1 MVEGTVTPLLWSE
14 PSVAAPIAGD
24 ARPARCSPPRTWPG
38 RPAHAA
44 LDVTLP
50 SGHVTIVGAPPD
62 SLGDQ
67 PG

>member
-1 MVEGTVTPLLWSE
+1 MVEGTVTPLLLSK
-14 PSVAAPIAGD
+14 PSVAASIAGD
-24 ARPARCSPPRTWPG
+24 ARSARCSPPRTWPG

-44 LDVTLP
+44 LDVSLP
-50 SGHVTIVGAPPD
+50 SGHVTIAGAPPD